1 MRKSGGLLISEM
13 SEAAAEQR
21 QGRQMRSICVIPSAS
36 SIKENKN
43 SRKKS
48 KKYWTNAKKCD
59 ILIIA
64 SIIIE
69 GFPSGQRG
77 RTVNPLAELSV
88 VRIHLPRPINLITC
102 RTHNVCG
109 SGSGVEHRLA
119 KARVASS
126 NLVFRSNFA
135 DVVQW

>member
-1 MRKSGGLLISEM
+1 MRKSGGLLSSEM
-13 SEAAAEQR
+13 SEVAAEQR
-21 QGRQMRSICVIPSAS
+21 QGRQTRSVCVIPSAS
-36 SIKENKN
+36 SIKEVEK
-43 SRKKS
+43 SQKSS
-48 KKYWTNAKKCD
+48 KKYWTNDQKCD
-59 ILIIA
+59 IVNNALT
-64 SIIIE
+64 IIE